1 MSLEVVDFSATW
13 CGPCRMQKPIIE
25 ELKTKY
31 EGRVNFRVVDIDE
44 SQDLAR
50 QFNIHAVPTLV
61 ILDDGKEVS
70 RFVGVSSKEKLE
82 TEIGK
87 YLK

>member
-1 MSLEVVDFSATW
+1 MSLELIDFSATW

-31 EGRVNFRVVDIDE
+31 AKVNFRIVDIDE
-44 SQDLAR
+44 SPDMAR
-50 QFNIHAVPTLV
+50 TYNIHAVPTLV
-61 ILDDGKEVS
+61 VLKDGKEVS

-87 YLK
+87 YL